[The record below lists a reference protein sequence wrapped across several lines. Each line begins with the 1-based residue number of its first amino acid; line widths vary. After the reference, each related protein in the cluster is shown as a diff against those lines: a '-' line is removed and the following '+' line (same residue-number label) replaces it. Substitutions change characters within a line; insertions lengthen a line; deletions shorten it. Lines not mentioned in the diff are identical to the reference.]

1 MNIGEASA
9 KSGVPAKT
17 IRYYE
22 DISLISAPE
31 RGANGYRD
39 YSEDDVH
46 MLRFVAHARGL
57 GFTVAQCRDLLALY
71 KDRDRNSADVKQIAE
86 DHISEID
93 RKIGELQS
101 MRATLDRLARKCH
114 GDERPDCPILDELSS
129 EAAGKTKS

>member
-1 MNIGEASA
+1 MNIGEAAA

-22 DISLISAPE
+22 EISLIAMPE

-46 MLRFVAHARGL
+46 TLRFIAHARGL
-57 GFTVAQCRDLLALY
+57 GFTVAQCRELLALY
-71 KDRDRNSADVKQIAE
+71 NDRDRNSADVKQIAR

-93 RKIGELQS
+93 RKIDELRS

-114 GDERPDCPILDELSS
+114 GDERPDCPILDELS
-129 EAAGKTKS
+129 ADIAGEKEG